1 MRKIPSQA
9 EYRYLLREFQT
20 QMRFKHSCILE
31 ILGHSEAT
39 EVGVWGRVNPGVP
52 RAGDGAGRT
61 ESGGLADQ
69 TAAEVSSGDA
79 CDVGSVSRRNG
90 DSRWTSRW
98 RWSTC
103 IPSTWCIVM

>member
-39 EVGVWGRVNPGVP
+39 EVGTRAEVNPGVP
-52 RAGDGAGRT
+52 GAGDGIGRT
-61 ESGGLADQ
+61 ESGRPCLLYTSDAADEL
-69 TAAEVSSGDA
+69 EV
-79 CDVGSVSRRNG
+79 
-90 DSRWTSRW
+90 
-98 RWSTC
+98 
-103 IPSTWCIVM
+103 